1 MTKARI
7 IDKGLETIILKER
20 NTLAKFDSPFVIS
33 LLCSFQDKNNLF
45 FLLELLS
52 GGDLQYHLMHYN
64 YFFTESQLKF
74 FLTNIILGLEYIHR
88 KGIVHCNIAPENI
101 MFDSR
106 GFAKIIGFGDSC
118 LKEKHPNSKA
128 IAMDE
133 SEYMAPETRNLERV
147 NFTADF
153 YSLGTIAYHLVKG
166 KKFNLD
172 KDENTNLFRD
182 KKLRT
187 YCSEFCLDF
196 ISKLLRRNPKER
208 LGSEEFEE
216 ELKQHDFLMGM
227 RWDWIRKRV
236 YKSPNYDIVQYSKLQ
251 SDYSELFDYDYCNNV
266 EEDPSPEEIQNYCE
280 IIEGE
285 AYPMYFQY
293 FTSMRVENIYRDLQK
308 SDEGYYA
315 DDLNPYK
322 KMKKSQS
329 SQDIMSN
336 NYNNRHYY
344 DQYHHHHRHDDKKSD
359 VTDQNNI
366 YKLPYINNAEKLRLE
381 NQKREKKIRDFYESK
396 LYKYKDN
403 LRKLQD
409 GFLAKNYELNLLHLK
424 YLDPRYLKYL
434 PIYPQPYQFQLPIL
448 PYKSNYNFLPQINNS
463 NSEKDKYNIKK
474 MNKMMSRF
482 YKKMSNDR
490 NNFFVKFNK
499 KNCLDKKGNNSDSS
513 DSYTSSYSSNS
524 GIKTKRQY
532 KYYDLPYYNPYNP
545 NISYHNFFN
554 MQGMNGQ
561 NRPKIIRVEEQSE
574 EKTEESEESETTSVR
589 YIKKHGKISQSS
601 ESSRIN
607 NNHKKYKKKS
617 ETEETEE
624 DDESESDDEDEK

>member
-64 YFFTESQLKF
+64 YYFTESQLKF
-74 FLTNIILGLEYIHR
+74 FLTNVILGLEYIHR
-88 KGIVHCNIAPENI
+88 KGIVHCNISPENI

-118 LKEKHPNSKA
+118 PKDKHPDSKA

-147 NFTADF
+147 NYTTDF

-166 KKFNLD
+166 KKYNID
-172 KDENTNLFRD
+172 KDEDTILLRD

-196 ISKLLRRNPKER
+196 ISKLLKRNPKER
-208 LGSEEFEE
+208 LGSEEYEE
-216 ELKQHDFLMGM
+216 ELKNHDFLMGM
-227 RWDWIRKRV
+227 RWDWIKKRV

-251 SDYSELFDYDYCNNV
+251 SDYAELFDYDYCNNV
-266 EEDPSPEEIQNYCE
+266 EEEPTPEEIQNYCE

-293 FTSMRVENIYRDLQK
+293 FTSMRVENIVRDLKK
-308 SDEGYYA
+308 SDEGYYE
-315 DDLNPYK
+315 DDLKPYK

-329 SQDIMSN
+329 TQNIMAN
-336 NYNNRHYY
+336 NYNNK
-344 DQYHHHHRHDDKKSD
+344 HHHQDKKSD
-359 VTDQNNI
+359 ETDYNNI
-366 YKLPYINNAEKLRLE
+366 YKLPYINKSEKLRIE
-381 NQKREKKIRDFYESK
+381 NKKREKKIRDYYEGK

-403 LRKLQD
+403 LRKLQN
-409 GFLAKNYELNLLHLK
+409 GFLAKSTELNLLQSK
-424 YLDPRYLKYL
+424 YLNPKYLKYL
-434 PIYPQPYQFQLPIL
+434 PIYPQPYQLPLL
-448 PYKSNYNFLPQINNS
+448 PYKNNFNFLPQINNN
-463 NSEKDKYNIKK
+463 NSDQDNYNIKK
-474 MNKMMSRF
+474 MNKMMSQF
-482 YKKMSNDR
+482 YKKISNDR

-499 KNCLDKKGNNSDSS
+499 KNRIDKKGKNSDSS
-513 DSYTSSYSSNS
+513 DDDYTSSYSSNLS
-524 GIKTKRQY
+524 IKGKKQY
-532 KYYDLPYYNPYNP
+532 KYYDIPYYNPYNP
-545 NISYHNFFN
+545 NVSYHNFFN
-554 MQGMNGQ
+554 MQGMNSQ
-561 NRPKIIRVEEQSE
+561 NKPKIIRVEEQSE

-589 YIKKHGKISQSS
+589 YINKRKYRRRSQSS
-601 ESSRIN
+601 ESTKIN
-607 NNHKKYKKKS
+607 NKYKKYEKKS

-624 DDESESDDEDEK
+624 ESESDEEDEK